1 MVPTLEEIANKVYS
15 ELSQSD
21 KISVGYMSTGMNNL
35 LLKAMR
41 TAVELHREECLKQ
54 AAQKAKK
61 QHVCTGG
68 ASYYIVNKDSILN
81 AYSKKNIR

>member
-1 MVPTLEEIANKVYS
+1 MATKTAEDFLLSHRWYNGQ
-15 ELSQSD
+15 LSQEEE
-21 KISVGYMSTGMNNL
+21 NNMIIIMQEF
-35 LLKAMR
+35 AE
-41 TAVELHREECLKQ
+41 AHRQEALKQ
-54 AAQKAKK
+54 ASNKART